1 MEKSS
6 KISIIRYIYLYL
18 VTAITIVMIIV
29 STVGFIR
36 IVLNEYVFDVK
47 GWDEFQ
53 SPKQYECSEDVLF
66 YTYNDKGLKVPKDA
80 KLRTEDM
87 TKAEVEECVKTTM
100 ETRRAQRLNEVKSEV
115 VTWLS
120 MIIVALPLYLYHW
133 GVIKRE
139 NKSKSKK

>member
-66 YTYNDKGLKVPKDA
+66 YTYNDKGLKVPKDTEI
-80 KLRTEDM
+80 RTEEM
-87 TKAEVEECVKTTM
+87 TKAEIAECVNTTM
-100 ETRRAQRLNEVKSEV
+100 ETRRAQHLNQVKTDV
-115 VTWLS
+115 VMWLS

-139 NKSKSKK
+139 NKSKKK

>member
-1 MEKSS
+1 MEKSN
-6 KISIIRYIYLYL
+6 KFSIIRFIYLYL

-47 GWDEFQ
+47 SWDAFQ
-53 SPKQYECSEDVLF
+53 SPKLYECSEDTLF
-66 YTYNDKGLKVPKDA
+66 YTYNEKGVRVPKDGQ
-80 KLRTEDM
+80 LRTDAM
-87 TKAEVEECVKTTM
+87 MKAEIDECVNTTSEM
-100 ETRRAQRLNEVKSEV
+100 RKAQHINEVKTEV
-115 VTWLS
+115 VMWLS

-139 NKSKSKK
+139 NKSKK